1 VNEDTITA
9 IVRRAL
15 ENVAPEL
22 EGVAIDPAKT
32 FRDQFDIDSMDLLNF
47 VIGIHQETGLD
58 IPEADYPQLAS
69 LRGCWRYLSARLPP
83 QP

>member
-1 VNEDTITA
+1 MNADALTA

-15 ENVAPEL
+15 EKVAPEL

-32 FRDQFDIDSMDLLNF
+32 FRDQFDIDSMDFLNF
-47 VIGIHQETGLD
+47 VIAVHQDTGLD

-83 QP
+83 